1 MSKNLKGQ
9 KISGKQ
15 ASKEAYIQLYEFLM
29 FDENYRKLSPNA
41 KILYTFLRNK
51 VTYFRSI
58 TEEAE
63 MTGEGTRSYRDDEG
77 YIFCIAD
84 NTELCFILNV
94 AESTLIRIKKELS
107 TNGLLTEVKIKDK
120 ANRIYVLEPTVLQE
134 RWEYIN
140 AINELRKEKK
150 VTNQKK
156 AQKHQEKQKN
166 QGNLQNASYSNLQDE
181 SYGNLQNESYGNLQ
195 NESKLKPNLS
205 ELELN
210 LLELKSNI
218 SKLKPKYLSIYNEV
232 EKSELFDTT
241 KIIMGK
247 NIDRLTE
254 EKLNIIL
261 ELFEIY
267 KSETT
272 EAQFSAVISR
282 VLKSKVKSSF
292 RGLLEKAI
300 KTEINGQSE
309 EQLNEKQTKV
319 TRKELVPKWMNE
331 RDQEEN
337 NNPEK
342 EVMNEDKLNELKNR
356 VLAIAQ
362 NEGKEV
368 DITSITLEN
377 YLVSGTYLD
386 MGFKWDSIA
395 QIFGNK

>member
-1 MSKNLKGQ
+1 MSKNKKGQ
-9 KISGKQ
+9 KITGKQ
-15 ASKEAYIQLYEFLM
+15 ASKEAYIPLHEFLM
-29 FDENYRKLSPNA
+29 FDENYRKLSSNA

-51 VTYFRSI
+51 ITYFRSI

-107 TNGLLTEVKIKDK
+107 TFGLLTEVKIKDK
-120 ANRIYVLEPTVLQE
+120 ANRIYVLDPTDLQE

-166 QGNLQNASYSNLQDE
+166 QGNLQNE
-181 SYGNLQNESYGNLQ
+181 SYGNLQNEGYGNLQNEGYGNLQ

-210 LLELKSNI
+210 LLELESNI

-232 EKSELFDTT
+232 DNSNLYDTT
-241 KIIMGK
+241 KIVIGK
-247 NIDRLTE
+247 NIEGLTE
-254 EKLNIIL
+254 DKLNIIL

-267 KSETT
+267 KSEIT
-272 EAQFSAVISR
+272 EVQFNAVISR
-282 VLKSKVKSSF
+282 VLKSKVQSSF
-292 RGLLEKAI
+292 RGFLEKSI
-300 KTEINGQSE
+300 KTETSGQPKN
-309 EQLNEKQTKV
+309 QTNTNEPV
-319 TRKELVPKWMNE
+319 RKEMIPKWMEERVREDNE
-331 RDQEEN
+331 
-337 NNPEK
+337 K
-342 EVMNEDKLNELKNR
+342 SSMEVMNESKLNELKER
-356 VLAIAQ
+356 VLIIARE
-362 NEGKEV
+362 EGKNIDV
-368 DITSITLEN
+368 NSITLDN
-377 YLVSGTYLD
+377 YSRSGTYLD
-386 MGFKWDSIA
+386 MGFKWESIA
-395 QIFGNK
+395 LIFENN